1 MDILKAEIERKRKQF
16 EEITQP
22 NRKYLKRSELLQKEE
37 EKIQENY
44 QVKHRGVAQ
53 TSATITKNEDLVRTE
68 NQPKGTHNEPELD
81 CDDLP
86 RTDVIKRLRSRSQP
100 IMLFGETE
108 QESRARLRKLEIE
121 QPDMKEG
128 WKNDFQSAMKEVDHE
143 LIEEVIKGEQNNAG
157 KHDVAMPNSTEDTNW
172 ERIEAN
178 AQLLGEGDNPN
189 RDCDVIREFF
199 SYILTRWGKALNARD
214 EIEKRSAEGKL
225 AATMHKQTM
234 EHLRPLMKN
243 LEKHNVNADIR
254 EHLIKICRLIIIDRD
269 YIRAN
274 NAYMEMAIG
283 NAPWPVGVTRSG
295 LHQRPGSAKAYVS
308 NIAHVLNDE
317 TQRKYIQYQIIALW
331 FLVIV
336 SFSICVLL
344 CEMTDDVTQLLAPY
358 QYIMKLPGKQLRSRL
373 AKAFNFW
380 LQVDVEILDSI
391 MTMVEMLHNASLMID
406 DIEDSSLLRRG
417 LPVTHNIYG
426 IPRTINTANYV
437 YFAALSR
444 CILLGKL
451 EAVEI
456 FTEQLMELHRGQGK
470 ELYWR
475 DVVQC
480 PTEKEYEEMTTQK
493 TGGLFAL
500 PIQLM
505 GLFGKKQYDFKS
517 LIKNLAIYFQIRD
530 DYINLCSQTY
540 AEQKTFAEDLTEGK
554 FSFPIIVAIDKKSDD
569 DEIINILRQKPK
581 DVEVKKYCIRIME
594 ERGAFRYTLKRLQE
608 LHDLV
613 ISQIDLLGEN
623 RELKNL
629 IETLHKDVQPMLSLD
644 SLNASNVINDGHE
657 VAMVSNDLLLPTHF
671 N

>member
-1 MDILKAEIERKRKQF
+1 MDILRAEIERKRKQF
-16 EEITQP
+16 EGIQAP
-22 NRKYLKRSELLQKEE
+22 NKKYLKRSQLLQKGE
-37 EKIQENY
+37 EKNREYHQAKPLAPTPVTAAKSGGLARI
-44 QVKHRGVAQ
+44 
-53 TSATITKNEDLVRTE
+53 E
-68 NQPKGTHNEPELD
+68 NQTKEMFTEPGLD
-81 CDDLP
+81 CVDLP
-86 RTDVIKRLRSRSQP
+86 RVDVIKRLRSRSQP
-100 IMLFGETE
+100 ITLFGETE

-143 LIEEVIKGEQNNAG
+143 LIEEVIKGEQYNAG
-157 KHDVAMPNSTEDTNW
+157 KHDVAMPNSAGDNNW

-178 AQLLGEGDNPN
+178 AELLGEGDNPN

-214 EIEKRSAEGKL
+214 EVEKRSAEGKL

-317 TQRKYIQYQIIALW
+317 TQRKYIQAFKRIMTRCQKYFPTDPSKCVEYVREIETAL
-331 FLVIV
+331 FSTQL
-336 SFSICVLL
+336 SFL
-344 CEMTDDVTQLLAPY
+344 CEMADDVAQLLAPY
-358 QYIMKLPGKQLRSRL
+358 QYILKLPGKQLRSQL

-380 LQVDVEILDSI
+380 LQVDVEVLDSI
-391 MTMVEMLHNASLMID
+391 MTVVEMLHNASLMID

-417 LPVTHNIYG
+417 LPVTHSIYG
-426 IPRTINTANYV
+426 IARTINTANYV

-444 CILLGKL
+444 CILLGKF

-456 FTEQLMELHRGQGK
+456 FTEQLLELHRGQGK

-475 DVVQC
+475 DIVQC
-480 PTEKEYEEMTTQK
+480 PTEEEYEQMAMQK

-500 PIQLM
+500 TVQLM
-505 GLFGKKQYDFKS
+505 ELFGKKQYDFKS

-530 DYINLCSQTY
+530 DYINLCSRTY

-554 FSFPIIVAIDKKSDD
+554 FSFPIIVAVDKKYND
-569 DEIINILRQKPK
+569 DEIINILRQRPK
-581 DVEVKKYCIRIME
+581 DVEVKKYCIRIIE
-594 ERGAFRYTLKRLQE
+594 ERGAFGYTLKRLQE
-608 LHDLV
+608 LHDLL
-613 ISQIDLLGEN
+613 ISHIDMLGGN
-623 RELKNL
+623 KELKIL
-629 IETLHKDVQPMLSLD
+629 IETLHEDIQPMRKVG
-644 SLNASNVINDGHE
+644 NMKMSNGK
-657 VAMVSNDLLLPTHF
+657 
-671 N
+671 

>member
-16 EEITQP
+16 QEVEAP
-22 NRKYLKRSELLQKEE
+22 SKKYFKRGELLQKEE
-37 EKIQENY
+37 EKYRENY
-44 QVKHRGVAQ
+44 EAKQKTT
-53 TSATITKNEDLVRTE
+53 TSDYFSAAKNESILLIE
-68 NQPKGTHNEPELD
+68 NQSKEMRTEPELN

-86 RTDVIKRLRSRSQP
+86 RIDVIKRLRSRSQP
-100 IMLFGETE
+100 ITLFGETE

-143 LIEEVIKGEQNNAG
+143 LIEEVIKGEQYSAS
-157 KHDVAMPNSTEDTNW
+157 KHDVAMPNSTGDTNW

-214 EIEKRSAEGKL
+214 EVEKRSAEGKL

-317 TQRKYIQYQIIALW
+317 TQRKYIQ
-331 FLVIV
+331 FLYRSGNVVI
-336 SFSICVLL
+336 FSINYLL
-344 CEMTDDVTQLLAPY
+344 LLQFAFAMADDVAQLLAPY
-358 QYIMKLPGKQLRSRL
+358 HYILKLPGKQLRSRL

-380 LQVDVEILDSI
+380 LQVDVDILDSI
-391 MTMVEMLHNASLMID
+391 MAMVEMLHNASLMID
-406 DIEDSSLLRRG
+406 DIEDSSVLRRG
-417 LPVTHNIYG
+417 LPVTHSIYG

-444 CILLGKL
+444 CMLLGKL
-451 EAVEI
+451 EAVGI
-456 FTEQLMELHRGQGK
+456 FTEQLLELHRGQGK

-475 DVVQC
+475 DIVHC
-480 PTEKEYEEMTTQK
+480 PTEEEYEEMAMQK

-500 PIQLM
+500 TVQLM
-505 GLFGKKQYDFKS
+505 ELFGKKQYDFKS
-517 LIKNLAIYFQIRD
+517 LIKNLAVYFQIRD
-530 DYINLCSQTY
+530 DYMNLCSYTY

-554 FSFPIIVAIDKKSDD
+554 FSFPIIVAVGKKYED
-569 DEIINILRQKPK
+569 DEIISERSNWKLLLNHRNVTDILRQKPK
-581 DVEVKKYCIRIME
+581 DIEVKKYCIRIIE

-608 LHDLV
+608 LHDLL
-613 ISQIDLLGEN
+613 ISHINTLGGN
-623 RELKNL
+623 RELQNL
-629 IETLHKDVQPMLSLD
+629 VEMLHKDIQPMHNFSSLKIT
-644 SLNASNVINDGHE
+644 NGN
-657 VAMVSNDLLLPTHF
+657 
-671 N
+671 